1 MKKMRPPIL
10 PRRLG
15 RWTASF
21 GAVVALVAGAGNAG
35 AARSPCGATSN
46 YFDGAWALNTDQYG
60 ASANIQPF
68 KPAICGSSSFGAA
81 WSMESGKAAADGWA
95 QVGYGNFQG
104 SYLVFSQW
112 TQSYFGP
119 YHTKYFAAPSGTAQ
133 YWVNYNFSNGH
144 LYMNKGLTTLDQ
156 TTFDPAVSWTGPWIP
171 EFLGET
177 NHCESDVPG
186 VAGNRVA
193 YTSVKKMARDGTW
206 SSISSLSLPT
216 PDCTNS
222 RYHRNWSVQPTSF
235 QIYTDPL

>member
-1 MKKMRPPIL
+1 MDR
-10 PRRLG
+10 
-15 RWTASF
+15 
-21 GAVVALVAGAGNAG
+21 VAF
-35 AARSPCGATSN
+35 R
-46 YFDGAWALNTDQYG
+46 
-60 ASANIQPF
+60 
-68 KPAICGSSSFGAA
+68 
-81 WSMESGKAAADGWA
+81 
-95 QVGYGNFQG
+95 
-104 SYLVFSQW
+104 
-112 TQSYFGP
+112 P

-171 EFLGET
+171 EFFGET
-177 NHCESDVPG
+177 GHCESDVPG

-206 SSISSLSLPT
+206 SSIPSLSLPT